1 MHGIH
6 HSIVQQ
12 ETDCNYSV
20 IFSYWDRLHHTIRMN
35 VKQDNITIGVATYN
49 NPTELTMG
57 YLLKLPFT
65 KIRKKSSAVSDDK
78 SRVY

>member
-1 MHGIH
+1 
-6 HSIVQQ
+6 
-12 ETDCNYSV
+12 
-20 IFSYWDRLHHTIRMN
+20 MN